1 METVNKK
8 RVRQDKKNAARR
20 QYRQDAREALFI
32 HAYIK
37 EKYPE
42 VYEEAGTFYNYIN
55 KRYPQKR
62 DLRKTDEFNALKLGF
77 TFVVKEQNKP
87 LAQVYQSIDLAEGN
101 YTVVAHMPP
110 GTATEEPEQPA
121 TEQAATEQAATEEPE
136 QVATEQAATEQ
147 AATEEPEQPATEQAA
162 TEQAATEQAATEEPE
177 QVATEQAA
185 TEQAATEEPEQV
197 ATEQAATEQAATE
210 EPEQVATEQA
220 ATEQAA
226 LEQPKQTKIFELK
239 IPLMS
244 AGLST
249 KTQGIQENPLAA
261 ACRETLQEIDE
272 PILADEI
279 PQAVYESI
287 LADLQ
292 GDPYLSDIMNDIE
305 LEFDMEVDLPLED
318 DRLEQELY
326 NLW

>member
-32 HAYIK
+32 QAYIK

-42 VYEEAGTFYNYIN
+42 IYEEAGTFYNYIN
-55 KRYPQKR
+55 KIYPQKR
-62 DLRKTDEFNALKLGF
+62 DLRRTDEFNALKLGF

-87 LAQVYQSIDLAEGN
+87 LTQVYQPIDFAEGN
-101 YTVVAHMPP
+101 YTVVAHMP
-110 GTATEEPEQPA
+110 GTATEQPA

-136 QVATEQAATEQ
+136 QVVTQ
-147 AATEEPEQPATEQAA
+147 
-162 TEQAATEQAATEEPE
+162 QAATEQAATEEPE
-177 QVATEQAA
+177 QV
-185 TEQAATEEPEQV
+185 V
-197 ATEQAATEQAATE
+197 
-210 EPEQVATEQA
+210 TEQA

-226 LEQPKQTKIFELK
+226 LEQPKQTKVFELK

-249 KTQGIQENPLAA
+249 KTQGIQEKPLAA
-261 ACRETLQEIDE
+261 ACRETLQDIDE
-272 PILADEI
+272 SILADEI
-279 PQAVYESI
+279 PQSVYESI
-287 LADLQ
+287 LAELR

-326 NLW
+326 NLR

>member
-32 HAYIK
+32 QAYIK

-42 VYEEAGTFYNYIN
+42 VYEEAGTFYNHIN

-62 DLRKTDEFNALKLGF
+62 DLRKTEEFNALKLGF

-87 LAQVYQSIDLAEGN
+87 LAQVYQPIYLAEGN

-121 TEQAATEQAATEEPE
+121 TEQAATQEPE
-136 QVATEQAATEQ
+136 QVATEQS
-147 AATEEPEQPATEQAA
+147 
-162 TEQAATEQAATEEPE
+162 
-177 QVATEQAA
+177 
-185 TEQAATEEPEQV
+185 
-197 ATEQAATEQAATE
+197 
-210 EPEQVATEQA
+210 
-220 ATEQAA
+220 A

-261 ACRETLQEIDE
+261 ACRETLHETDE
-272 PILADEI
+272 SILADEI

-318 DRLEQELY
+318 DRLEQELS

>member
-32 HAYIK
+32 QAYIK

-42 VYEEAGTFYNYIN
+42 IYEEAGTFYNYIN
-55 KRYPQKR
+55 KIYPQKR
-62 DLRKTDEFNALKLGF
+62 DLRRTDEFNALKLGF

-87 LAQVYQSIDLAEGN
+87 LTQVYQPIDFAEGN
-101 YTVVAHMPP
+101 YTVVAHMP
-110 GTATEEPEQPA
+110 GTATEQPA

-136 QVATEQAATEQ
+136 QVVTQ
-147 AATEEPEQPATEQAA
+147 
-162 TEQAATEQAATEEPE
+162 QAATEQAATEEPE
-177 QVATEQAA
+177 QVVTEQAA
-185 TEQAATEEPEQV
+185 TK
-197 ATEQAATEQAATE
+197 
-210 EPEQVATEQA
+210 
-220 ATEQAA
+220 QAA
-226 LEQPKQTKIFELK
+226 LEQPKQTKVFELK

-249 KTQGIQENPLAA
+249 KTQGIQEKPLAA
-261 ACRETLQEIDE
+261 ACRETLQDIDE
-272 PILADEI
+272 SILADEI
-279 PQAVYESI
+279 PQSVYESI
-287 LADLQ
+287 LAELR

-326 NLW
+326 NLR

>member
-20 QYRQDAREALFI
+20 RYRQDAREALFI
-32 HAYIK
+32 QAYIK

-42 VYEEAGTFYNYIN
+42 VYEEVGTFYNYIN

-101 YTVVAHMPP
+101 YTVVAHMLP
-110 GTATEEPEQPA
+110 GT
-121 TEQAATEQAATEEPE
+121 
-136 QVATEQAATEQ
+136 
-147 AATEEPEQPATEQAA
+147 ATEEPEQPATEQAA

-272 PILADEI
+272 SILADKI

>member
-8 RVRQDKKNAARR
+8 RVRQDKKNAARK

-32 HAYIK
+32 QAYIK

-42 VYEEAGTFYNYIN
+42 VYEEAGTFYNYVN

-101 YTVVAHMPP
+101 YTVVAHMSP
-110 GTATEEPEQPA
+110 GTATEEPEQP
-121 TEQAATEQAATEEPE
+121 
-136 QVATEQAATEQ
+136 
-147 AATEEPEQPATEQAA
+147 
-162 TEQAATEQAATEEPE
+162 
-177 QVATEQAA
+177 
-185 TEQAATEEPEQV
+185 

-261 ACRETLQEIDE
+261 ACRETLQETDE
-272 PILADEI
+272 SILADEI

>member
-20 QYRQDAREALFI
+20 RYRQDAREALFI
-32 HAYIK
+32 QAYIK

-42 VYEEAGTFYNYIN
+42 VYEEVGTFYNYIN

-101 YTVVAHMPP
+101 YTVVAHMLP
-110 GTATEEPEQPA
+110 GTATEEPEQP
-121 TEQAATEQAATEEPE
+121 
-136 QVATEQAATEQ
+136 
-147 AATEEPEQPATEQAA
+147 A

-272 PILADEI
+272 SILADEI